1 MWQTHNFGSHVSVT
15 RGIETTECDR
25 YMTTNLYF
33 LLGYLYVGLYH
44 LVVICRG
51 YTYNSNPVLL
61 SETT

>member
-33 LLGYLYVGLYH
+33 FIGLFVCWTLSPRCYLSWVYV
-44 LVVICRG
+44 
-51 YTYNSNPVLL
+51 
-61 SETT
+61 